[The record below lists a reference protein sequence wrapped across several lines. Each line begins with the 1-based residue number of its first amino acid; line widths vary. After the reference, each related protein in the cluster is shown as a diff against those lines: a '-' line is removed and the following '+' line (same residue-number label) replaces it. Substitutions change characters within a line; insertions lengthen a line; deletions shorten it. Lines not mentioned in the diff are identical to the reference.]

1 MNNLAIAFPQKTEQ
15 ERKGIAKQF
24 YKNLIDTFLESIKL
38 LSISKDEINIRAMMD
53 FSVVNQLIEKGKN
66 IQFHSGHQMN
76 WEYANWAVANR
87 ISIPWIGVYKKIKN
101 NAVDR
106 LFRKLR
112 GTGNTVLIPL
122 QDFKNQ
128 TNKLFKKQYALGL
141 IADQNAR
148 NVMKAYWLNFF
159 GKPVAFVTGPDKG
172 GRLNDPAIVFVKF
185 VKIKRGHYKFV
196 PTIIAENGS
205 AFQEGEITRLYRNFL
220 EETIR
225 QDPSNY
231 LWTHRRWRRDY
242 KKEYEP
248 LWVDDVLPP
257 SNC

>member
-53 FSVVNQLIEKGKN
+53 FSVVNQLIEKGKNIQLIEKGKN

-159 GKPVAFVTGPDKG
+159 GILAQFFWQAG
-172 GRLNDPAIVFVKF
+172 GFCYWPR
-185 VKIKRGHYKFV
+185 
-196 PTIIAENGS
+196 
-205 AFQEGEITRLYRNFL
+205 
-220 EETIR
+220 
-225 QDPSNY
+225 
-231 LWTHRRWRRDY
+231 
-242 KKEYEP
+242 
-248 LWVDDVLPP
+248 
-257 SNC
+257 